1 MNPVQKILKLFRTH
15 SIQAGQV
22 LPKAHLTE
30 ELQSWS
36 PAEKAQMRNA
46 WHALVGEGLLAEG
59 HPEGPTLTE
68 KGAAAVANLPE

>member
-30 ELQSWS
+30 ELQSWN

-46 WHALVGEGLLAEG
+46 
-59 HPEGPTLTE
+59 
-68 KGAAAVANLPE
+68 